1 MTVVRRMPE
10 VPLSNASQELHLRE
24 SKEATGEWVSFR
36 QNIWRECWVDGL
48 SPLLADYRAVGPD
61 SHRTI
66 KKQRQ
71 R

>member
-1 MTVVRRMPE
+1 MPVVRRLPE

-24 SKEATGEWVSFR
+24 SKEATGECVSFR
-36 QNIWRECWVDGL
+36 QNIWRECWVDGV
-48 SPLLADYRAVGPD
+48 SPVLADYRAVGPA